1 MKMATITLDASN
13 AILGRV
19 AAYAAKQAL
28 LGNTIRVV
36 HAEKAVVSG
45 EKRATIDAAKRKRS
59 MGVPRKGP
67 FYSKLPD
74 RYVRRVIRGM
84 LPYKQPRGRAAY
96 ERVLCYIGL
105 PEEFKADAL
114 VRVPGA
120 DASKLPNLK
129 FISVAR
135 ISEEFGGR
143 HYE

>member
-1 MKMATITLDASN
+1 MARHLIIDATN
-13 AILGRV
+13 TILGRL

-28 LGNTIRVV
+28 LGYKVSVIN
-36 HAEKAVVSG
+36 AEKAVVSG
-45 EKRATIDAAKRKRS
+45 AKRRILNEAKRKKA

-96 ERVLCYIGL
+96 ERVLCYIGDPGL
-105 PEEFKADAL
+105 EGEL
-114 VRVPGA
+114 VRVAGA
-120 DASKLPNLK
+120 DATKLPNLNYLTVGK
-129 FISVAR
+129 IC
-135 ISEEFGGR
+135 EELGGK

>member
-1 MKMATITLDASN
+1 MELIIDAKE

-28 LGNTIRVV
+28 LGKTVKVV
-36 HAEKAVVSG
+36 NAEKAVVSG
-45 EKRATIDAAKRKRS
+45 TKRTTISEAKRKKA

-96 ERVLCYIGL
+96 ERILCYIGD
-105 PEEFKADAL
+105 PQTIEGER

-129 FISVAR
+129 YLTVAT
-135 ISEEFGGR
+135 ICEELGGK

>member
-1 MKMATITLDASN
+1 MATIVIDASN

-19 AAYAAKQAL
+19 AAHVAKQAL
-28 LGNTIRVV
+28 LGHTIKIVNS
-36 HAEKAVVSG
+36 EKAVVSG
-45 EKRATIDAAKRKRS
+45 TKRTSIEEAKRKKN

-84 LPYKQPRGRAAY
+84 LPYKQPRGRDAY
-96 ERVLCYIGL
+96 ERIMCYIGV
-105 PEEFKADAL
+105 PAEFTDAEL

-120 DASKLPNLK
+120 EASKLPNLK
-129 FISVAR
+129 SLTIGK
-135 ISEEFGGR
+135 ICEELGGK

>member
-1 MKMATITLDASN
+1 MATIIIDAKE

-19 AAYAAKQAL
+19 AAYAAKRAL
-28 LGNTIRVV
+28 MGDTIRIIN
-36 HAEKAVVSG
+36 AEKAVISG
-45 EKRATIDAAKRKRS
+45 NARTTITEALRKKT
-59 MGVPRKGP
+59 MGTARKGP

-74 RYVRRVIRGM
+74 RYMRRVIRGM

-96 ERVLCYIGL
+96 ESTLCYIGV
-105 PEEFKADAL
+105 PTEFKDAKA

-129 FISVAR
+129 KIT
-135 ISEEFGGR
+135 IGQLCTEFGGK